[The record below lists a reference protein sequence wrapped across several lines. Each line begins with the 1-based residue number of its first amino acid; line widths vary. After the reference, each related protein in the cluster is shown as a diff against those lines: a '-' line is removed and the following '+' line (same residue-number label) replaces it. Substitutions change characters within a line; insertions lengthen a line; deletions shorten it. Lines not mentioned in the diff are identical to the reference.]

1 MLEELGAALRDR
13 RVSAEELVRMSLDR
27 IDRLN
32 PAIAAVISVRE
43 QAVEEARAVDERVS
57 RGDDP
62 GPLAGAPLL
71 VKDME
76 DVEGVPTTF
85 GSKVFADAPPADADG
100 LIPRRLKAA
109 GAIVVGKTNQPEF
122 AFAGYTDNLLYGP
135 TRNPWNLEASPGG
148 SSGGSGAA
156 MAAGFAPIATATD
169 GGGSIRIPAGWCGL
183 VGHKPTNGVIGR
195 EPIPDWMDLSTYGP
209 LGSSVDD
216 VRLLLS
222 IESGPVPG
230 DPGALPTPP
239 PMREELPARA
249 LAAPRLVDF
258 GPLPADVQA
267 PFDAALESF
276 ERDVGIPVESIEV
289 ADIFRAG
296 NPSKDW
302 FVTCATEHVHRL
314 GWDFCET
321 NFDRFSP
328 LFQGVV
334 EYAREVS
341 LEDYLAVRRRRFA
354 YARELDLLLGD
365 DAVLLTP
372 TNCRAWIRPD
382 GTDPE
387 TGGPGDEADAFNT
400 DPQNIT
406 GHPAT
411 SVPAGVSRDGVPF
424 GLEITAPRFR
434 DDLALNVAAAW
445 ERANP
450 WPLVA
455 PGYEP
460 FTT

>member
-1 MLEELGAALRDR
+1 MLEELGTAVRER
-13 RVSAEELVRMSLDR
+13 RVSAEELVRTSLER
-27 IDRLN
+27 IERLN
-32 PAIAAVISVRE
+32 PELGAVISVRE
-43 QAVEEARAVDERVS
+43 QAVDEARALDDRVAA
-57 RGDDP
+57 GEDVV
-62 GPLAGAPLL
+62 PLTGIPLL

-76 DVEGVPTTF
+76 GVEGVPTTY
-85 GSKVFADAPPADADG
+85 GSVVFADAGPAEMDG

-148 SSGGSGAA
+148 SSGGSGSA
-156 MAAGFAPIATATD
+156 MAAGIAPIATATD

-195 EPIPDWMDLSTYGP
+195 DPIPDWMDLSTYGP
-209 LGSSVDD
+209 LALSVDD
-216 VRLLLS
+216 ARLLLS
-222 IESGPVPG
+222 IEAGPTPG
-230 DPGALPTPP
+230 DPTALPAPP
-239 PMREELPARA
+239 PMRDELPSRA

-258 GPLPADVQA
+258 GPLPAAVQA
-267 PFDAALESF
+267 PFDAALEAF
-276 ERDVGIPVESIEV
+276 ERDVGIAVEPIEV
-289 ADIFRAG
+289 ADIFKTG

-314 GWDFCET
+314 GWEFCER
-321 NFDRFSP
+321 NFERFSP

-334 EYAREVS
+334 RYARTFS
-341 LEDYLAVRRRRFA
+341 LEDYLACRRRRFA

-372 TNCRAWIRPD
+372 TNCKAWIGLD

-387 TGGPGDEADAFNT
+387 TGEPGDEADAFNT
-400 DPQNIT
+400 DPQNVT

-411 SVPAGVSRDGVPF
+411 SVPAGLSAGGVPF

-434 DDLALNVAAAW
+434 DDLALNAAAAW

-450 WPLVA
+450 WPLTA

-460 FTT
+460 FPV